1 MMKQNGEESNKM
13 YGAIETN
20 QKTIDANLK
29 AIEDTKGD
37 IKQMIKKER
46 EEFKQMMKQNREE
59 SNRMYAKL

>member
-1 MMKQNGEESNKM
+1 M